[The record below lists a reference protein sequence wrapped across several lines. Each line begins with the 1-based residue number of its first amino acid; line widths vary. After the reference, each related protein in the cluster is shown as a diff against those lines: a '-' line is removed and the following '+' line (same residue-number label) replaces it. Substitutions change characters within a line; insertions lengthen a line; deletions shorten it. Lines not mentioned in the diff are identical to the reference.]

1 MHAFCTRRRALRFGR
16 LPATHL
22 LVFPG
27 KPDRPY
33 FESWLRRTRK
43 QLAASGRLS
52 EIALIL
58 SREEGHSPQYWSSWL
73 REVLE
78 EEATPSLDLLT
89 RIDAIL
95 APPVRYDIPLETP
108 PLFGDSC

>member
-1 MHAFCTRRRALRFGR
+1 
-16 LPATHL
+16 
-22 LVFPG
+22 VFPG
-27 KPDRPY
+27 KPERPY
-33 FESWLRRTRK
+33 FENWLRRTRR
-43 QLAASGRLS
+43 QLASSGRLS

-58 SREEGHSPQYWSSWL
+58 SREEGRTPQHWSVWL

-95 APPVRYDIPLETP
+95 ARPVRDDIPLEPP
-108 PLFGDSC
+108 PLFEDPC